1 MSWEGQLKY
10 ELAIEIEHYKMKSM
24 NMNNINLFFTEKGTV
39 HEPEL
44 FEAVIK
50 GFHIDTSNFVINT
63 SHDNIYL
70 EGHYNR

>member
-1 MSWEGQLKY
+1 
-10 ELAIEIEHYKMKSM
+10 M
-24 NMNNINLFFTEKGTV
+24 NMNNVNLFFTDKGVV

-50 GFHIDTSNFVINT
+50 GFHIDTSDFAINT
-63 SHDNIYL
+63 SNDGVHW